1 MALNAIHLVLTGG
14 VHSLSIAQLDQWI
27 GELKVRAKSFTID
40 IRGTKEEIE
49 QAAIYFALLNA
60 YLKTGASIQD
70 AIGLLNSIIKV
81 TEYKEN

>member
-1 MALNAIHLVLTGG
+1 
-14 VHSLSIAQLDQWI
+14 
-27 GELKVRAKSFTID
+27 VRAKSFTID